1 MNSIGKVFKERR
13 IEKGLS
19 VREVAE
25 KAGISDT
32 EVFRIESGRR
42 KNPSAHILVSM
53 GKVLGIANDDVLRFA
68 GLKEDDNVSLIERLF
83 PDLKTEKQQETA
95 QRIVASIA
103 RYNVLQDHDYDDL
116 VDHVVM
122 FLDFRKKR
130 PPIDTQKPR

>member
-1 MNSIGKVFKERR
+1 MSSIGTVFRERR

-53 GKVLGIANDDVLRFA
+53 GKVLGFANDDVLRFA
-68 GLKEDDNVSLIERLF
+68 GLKEDDNVSLMEKLF

-95 QRIVASIA
+95 QRIMVSIA
-103 RYNVLQDHDYDDL
+103 RNNLLQDHDYDDL
-116 VDHVVM
+116 ADQVEM
-122 FLDFRKKR
+122 FLNFANKKR
-130 PPIDTQKPR
+130 NSPKSEV